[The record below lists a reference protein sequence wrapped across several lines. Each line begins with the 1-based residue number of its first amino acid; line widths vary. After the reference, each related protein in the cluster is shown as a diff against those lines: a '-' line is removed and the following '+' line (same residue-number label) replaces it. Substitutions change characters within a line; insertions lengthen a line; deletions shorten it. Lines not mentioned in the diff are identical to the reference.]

1 MQILLKEQP
10 IKMVEARDSEIELA
24 AQAELACSSL
34 NDNGVHPE
42 HGQDSAAKSELETPE
57 KTTVAFSEES

>member
-1 MQILLKEQP
+1 
-10 IKMVEARDSEIELA
+10 MVEARDSEIELA

-42 HGQDSAAKSELETPE
+42 HLQDSAAKSELETPE